1 MTESLNGIF
10 RDHLRRIRTAVLKR
24 HTAASISK
32 WLEEETT
39 YAGQPFSYK
48 DHEYQQAILSDVS
61 VETNTRKC
69 SQVGISEVSARKALG
84 LVNVLQPYTVAYTL
98 PTAKFAATFMR
109 TRIDPVI
116 QGSKVMREAV
126 HTSNDNSE
134 LKQFGESFLYLKG
147 AASSNAPI
155 SIPCDHLIHDEVD
168 FCDQDVLSQYNS
180 RLTHSP
186 WRRIDRFST
195 PTLPNF
201 GIDKFFQE
209 SRRHYLMVKC
219 DHCNHQFVP
228 SYYDHVR
235 IPDYDDDLRSITKH
249 TLSRIKWQEAQL
261 HCPRCHKVP
270 SLQWEFREWVCENPS
285 ENYVASGRQVSP
297 FDAPNIITPSYLVK
311 ASTNYSRSQDFVN
324 FNLGLPAEDKEASLT
339 REDFES
345 IFMPF
350 EANGLVN
357 VMGVDVGNTY
367 HFVVSGVD
375 NLGTQFIVHREQ
387 VPMGMARQRYHE
399 LRKQFRVVCTVIDST
414 PHSETVMALQT
425 EDPNLYASVY
435 TKSKS
440 LLTHTVVNKDAEK
453 SEGKGFVRQVNVNR
467 NKAFDEYMEA
477 VRSKQIMIQ
486 QGEDKDLIIT
496 HHCSMKRVKVYD
508 NESEELAFSWQ
519 KTDGNDHYHHAF
531 LYARIASK
539 IRGVARPTIIL
550 PATQVF
556 TFRLRQ
562 E

>member
-1 MTESLNGIF
+1 MTQVLNGIAK
-10 RDHLRRIRTAVLKR
+10 DHIRRIRTAVLKR

-32 WLEEETT
+32 WIEEETT
-39 YAGQPFSYK
+39 YASQPFTYK
-48 DHEYQQAILSDVS
+48 DHEYQQAILSDTS

-69 SQVGISEVSARKALG
+69 SQVGISEVSARKALA

-98 PTAKFAATFMR
+98 QTAKFATTFTR
-109 TRIDPVI
+109 TRVDPVI
-116 QGSKVMREAV
+116 QGSKVMRENV
-126 HTSNDNSE
+126 HASNDNSE

-147 AASSNAPI
+147 AAQGNTPI
-155 SIPCDHLIHDEVD
+155 SFPCDHLIHDEVD
-168 FCDQDVLSQYNS
+168 FCDQDILSQYIS

-186 WRRIDRFST
+186 WKRIDRFST

-209 SRRHYLMVKC
+209 SRRHFLMVKC
-219 DHCNHQFVP
+219 HHCNHQFIP
-228 SYYDHVR
+228 SYYDHVH
-235 IPDYDDDLRSITKH
+235 IPGFHDDLRTITKH
-249 TLSRIKWQEAQL
+249 TLSRVKWQEAQL
-261 HCPRCHKVP
+261 HCPRCGKVP
-270 SLQWEFREWVCENPS
+270 SLQWEHREWVCENPT
-285 ENYVASGRQVSP
+285 ENYIASGRQVSP
-297 FDAPNIITPSYLVK
+297 FDAPNIIKASDLIK

-324 FNLGLPAEDKEASLT
+324 FNLGLPAEDREASLT

-345 IFMPF
+345 IFMQF
-350 EANGLVN
+350 EANGLVY

-375 NLGTQFIVHREQ
+375 NLGNQFIVDREQ
-387 VPMGMARQRYHE
+387 VPMGMARQRYHD
-399 LRKQFRVVCTVIDST
+399 LRRKWRVLCTVIDST
-414 PHSETVMALQT
+414 PHSETVMALQA

-440 LLTHTVVNKDAEK
+440 LLTHTVISKDAEK
-453 SEGKGFVRQVNVNR
+453 TEGKGFVRQVNVNR
-467 NKAFDEYMEA
+467 NKALDEYMEA

-486 QGEDKDLIIT
+486 AGEDKDLIIE
-496 HHCSMKRVKVYD
+496 HHCSMKRVKIYD
-508 NESEELAFSWQ
+508 NDSNELAFDWQ

-531 LYARIASK
+531 LYSRIASK

-550 PATQVF
+550 PGAQIF
-556 TFRLRQ
+556 SFRLRQ